1 MCGIFASNDPII
13 KTYHEKTISNHLDFR
28 GPDYQSGLI
37 SFKGWK
43 LYHSRLSII
52 GIDKKYNQPFVCDDG
67 SYLLFNGEIFNYK
80 LISKK
85 YLKFK
90 NPKSDTE
97 ILSKLITKQDFDY
110 NYLNGFFSIV
120 RISKGGDLLNCARD
134 NFGVKP
140 LYYIK
145 RKNYI
150 SICSEPA
157 VLKKIFHLK
166 INNEAIKEYKYFR
179 YPIFSETYYKRMKT
193 VKPGECLIKGHF
205 FTIEKYFQKKKENKI
220 NLKKLL
226 QKTIINRLMSDVKVG
241 LLISSGIDSNII
253 RNFGN
258 LSNLF
263 SGGNLN
269 DEDYIFLKKKKVN
282 FNFVNVN
289 KKIFVKTL
297 TKMIKVRQEPLSVPN
312 EVILYLIAKKAR
324 RKGIKVL
331 LSGEGA
337 DELFGGYDRIY
348 NWFKDNKFKFDDFL
362 RLYCYSKPRK
372 GSKVYV
378 KLKNEL
384 GKISI
389 KDGFNKLRYFFIK
402 YHLPIL
408 LRRLDFSLML
418 AGVEGREPFLSK
430 NIFYEALKYKPSEL
444 MSQEYKIGKMPLRNL
459 VKDIFDKKFYLQ
471 KKIGFPVN
479 LKKIFSEKKYK
490 YDTQYDIWFKENL
503 KILKQ
508 Q

>member
-1 MCGIFASNDPII
+1 
-13 KTYHEKTISNHLDFR
+13 
-28 GPDYQSGLI
+28 
-37 SFKGWK
+37 
-43 LYHSRLSII
+43 
-52 GIDKKYNQPFVCDDG
+52 
-67 SYLLFNGEIFNYK
+67 
-80 LISKK
+80 
-85 YLKFK
+85 
-90 NPKSDTE
+90 
-97 ILSKLITKQDFDY
+97 
-110 NYLNGFFSIV
+110 
-120 RISKGGDLLNCARD
+120 
-134 NFGVKP
+134 
-140 LYYIK
+140 
-145 RKNYI
+145 
-150 SICSEPA
+150 
-157 VLKKIFHLK
+157 
-166 INNEAIKEYKYFR
+166 
-179 YPIFSETYYKRMKT
+179 
-193 VKPGECLIKGHF
+193 
-205 FTIEKYFQKKKENKI
+205 
-220 NLKKLL
+220 
-226 QKTIINRLMSDVKVG
+226 MSDVKVG

-479 LKKIFSEKKYK
+479 LKKIFSQKKYK